1 MMIVFLSGE
10 SISAGEE
17 PGRGGRVEVEMGM
30 RMFVKR
36 HALEHRDL
44 VANVRMQSAE
54 ERERYGSAFVSWRAG
69 AWKI

>member
-1 MMIVFLSGE
+1 MIVVLRGDSL
-10 SISAGEE
+10 SAGGE
-17 PGRGGRVEVEMGM
+17 PERGGRDKVGMGR

-44 VANVRMQSAE
+44 VANVRMHSAE

-69 AWKI
+69 A